1 MIEEEKE
8 LIRQVLQKSVE
19 PKLLEQLF
27 ENGKLLYVK
36 EGQEIIKPGI
46 HLQHFHIVLRGT
58 IKVMRPAAEDGHEI
72 FMYYLSDKEACA
84 MSITCCMTTR
94 KSEVRAIAEEPSI
107 LLLIPIQYVDKWI
120 IEYPTWKSLIFQA
133 YQKRFNDLLQTIDS
147 IAFSKVDERLM
158 NYIERKTKVLKT
170 NIITSTHEE
179 IAAEL
184 NSSREVISRLLKQL
198 ENMGKVKLGR
208 NKIELL

>member
-1 MIEEEKE
+1 MIEEEKD
-8 LIRQVLQKSVE
+8 LIRQTLQKSVE

-27 ENGKLLYVK
+27 EKGKLLYVK
-36 EGQEIIKPGI
+36 EGEEIIKPGT
-46 HLQHFHIVLRGT
+46 HLQHFHIMLSGT
-58 IKVMRPAAEDGHEI
+58 IKVLRPAENGNEI
-72 FMYYLSDKEACA
+72 FIYYLTDKEACA

-94 KSEVRAIAEEPSI
+94 KSEVRAVAEEPSI

-147 IAFSKVDERLM
+147 IAFRKVDERLLD
-158 NYIERKTKVLKT
+158 YLERKTKVLKT
-170 NIITSTHEE
+170 RIITSTHEE
-179 IAAEL
+179 IATEL

-198 ENMGKVKLGR
+198 ENLGKVKLGR